1 MDSCTLHNILNLRST
16 ILLRGG
22 ARPATVTLANLVA
35 FAFFPVF
42 ILKLST
48 IDCEHE
54 HYSKIKQGPVSCVD
68 SIGLPREVS
77 LRGLPEFWKCMSL
90 KGRKSS
96 HGLLNL
102 VYSCIL
108 NLVLEL
114 NLVYSCILNLV
125 YSCILKLSAHTKGL
139 KNFRLP
145 MNVSVA
151 CPRVELR
158 EHTKFSTKFS
168 IHFD

>member
-1 MDSCTLHNILNLRST
+1 MESAVLHNILK
-16 ILLRGG
+16 LLFTFGPRGG

-125 YSCILKLSAHTKGL
+125 YSCILKLCAGTLWHLTWRKKLYRYEQGSWASSPSWALFWNLHK
-139 KNFRLP
+139 
-145 MNVSVA
+145 
-151 CPRVELR
+151 
-158 EHTKFSTKFS
+158 ST
-168 IHFD
+168 

>member
-1 MDSCTLHNILNLRST
+1 MQDAVLNAPFDLPAT
-16 ILLRGG
+16 FGLRGG

-77 LRGLPEFWKCMSL
+77 LRGLPEF
-90 KGRKSS
+90 
-96 HGLLNL
+96 
-102 VYSCIL
+102 
-108 NLVLEL
+108 
-114 NLVYSCILNLV
+114 
-125 YSCILKLSAHTKGL
+125 
-139 KNFRLP
+139 
-145 MNVSVA
+145 
-151 CPRVELR
+151 
-158 EHTKFSTKFS
+158 
-168 IHFD
+168 